1 MRAASLIALFAGA
14 ACASSPEL
22 ELEIT
27 TFAGLELAIPEG
39 WTSTSQSEHQTKI
52 VVFRPKDNDRKESI
66 TVMRTRE
73 LPALAKADGGH
84 VRQLLSDAQRSLLD
98 GKPGRASHVRTKH
111 GFLGARVETDF
122 VPVGAKTTYRR
133 IHAVVLDGSS
143 LVHVLYT
150 ARNANP
156 KTLDRV
162 LDSLTRKAT

>member
-1 MRAASLIALFAGA
+1 MRRVSLIALFAGA
-14 ACASSPEL
+14 ACASSAEP

-27 TFAGLELAIPEG
+27 TFEGLQLAIPEG

-52 VVFRPKDNDRKESI
+52 VVFRPNDNDRKESI

-73 LPALAKADGGH
+73 MAALARADRGH
-84 VRQLLSDAQRSLLD
+84 LQQLLSDAQRSLLD
-98 GKPGRASHVRTKH
+98 GKPGRASQVRTKH
-111 GFLGARVETDF
+111 GFLGARVEADF
-122 VPVGAKTTYRR
+122 VPDGMKTKYHR

-150 ARNANP
+150 ARDANP

-162 LDSLTRKAT
+162 LDSLTRKAS